1 MGSTDNDDGV
11 TAYYSRPTAV
21 ERVVA
26 IEYRALPGELI
37 LRGSLAS
44 HYPSPTIDLTA
55 ACINTVHNQL
65 QYFLSS

>member
-11 TAYYSRPTAV
+11 TAYYSRPAGV
-21 ERVVA
+21 ETVVA
-26 IEYRALPGELI
+26 VEYRALPGELI

-44 HYPSPTIDLTA
+44 HYPSVDLTA